1 MGRYR
6 WTRDV
11 AGASRD
17 DDAPFFIGTKGRL
30 FGKPIS
36 GHQVE
41 RVFAT
46 LRSDLGWTD
55 RGTHHAPRIHDLRNN
70 SGSRII
76 PSAASTDE
84 EPTCFLTMPEAD
96 GTRHYQR
103 PFRKFMTRSL
113 GR

>member
-1 MGRYR
+1 VLTIRRTKFAKSRQVPLHPSTAKALGQYR

-17 DDAPFFIGTKGRL
+17 DDAPFFIGTRGRL

-46 LRSDLGWTD
+46 LRNELGGSTAV
-55 RGTHHAPRIHDLRNN
+55 RTMRHA
-70 SGSRII
+70 S
-76 PSAASTDE
+76 
-84 EPTCFLTMPEAD
+84 
-96 GTRHYQR
+96 
-103 PFRKFMTRSL
+103 MT
-113 GR
+113 